1 MMEKLLTINEVADL
15 LQVKE
20 STIRAWVFRK
30 KIPFKK
36 IHHNIRFRPKEIEDF
51 IEGKW
56 KNTPPDTQ

>member
-1 MMEKLLTINEVADL
+1 MEKLLDNLLTISQVAEI

-36 IHHNIRFRPKEIEDF
+36 INHIIRFRPEEINGF
-51 IEGKW
+51 IDG
-56 KNTPPDTQ
+56 Q